1 MGQGRGKG
9 RDVGSAVTQ
18 KPRTQGLMA
27 ISLMGK
33 ACSKCYA
40 LSFKG
45 LGQFRGCDSFET
57 GSKSSVASNEAPFKA
72 GVPLALRLRPASGC
86 IMSIC
91 SIAFFF
97 RRLLAHPAG
106 MGWHFRTRSLELV
119 ADFLELVA
127 GRSKLRP
134 LYHTK

>member
-1 MGQGRGKG
+1 MEGGGQGPCPPGEVPSEDMEG
-9 RDVGSAVTQ
+9 GGVGPAVSER
-18 KPRTQGLMA
+18 PRKQGLMA
-27 ISLMGK
+27 TSLTGRWGPP
-33 ACSKCYA
+33 ALC

-45 LGQFRGCDSFET
+45 LASAT
-57 GSKSSVASNEAPFKA
+57 GSTSDAASSAAPGRAA
-72 GVPLALRLRPASGC
+72 GVWEHKGRLFL
-86 IMSIC
+86 
-91 SIAFFF
+91 AFFF

-134 LYHTK
+134 FYHTK